1 MASIINTFEQSK
13 NADGIQFSQTKEFQ
27 EVCNKIGLSFEL
39 ELDIVFCFLTTDLY
53 KSAEK
58 EDIITPEELT
68 AIYLHEIGHAYTN
81 IQSFIN

>member
-39 ELDIVFCFLTTDLY
+39 ELDIVFCFLTTRCV
-53 KSAEK
+53 
-58 EDIITPEELT
+58 
-68 AIYLHEIGHAYTN
+68 
-81 IQSFIN
+81 